1 MMSFSVVTN
10 LASLNAQAQLGKTG
24 MGLDKA
30 IARLTSGLRIN
41 TAADDAAGMAIANRH
56 KLDYS
61 GLQTGIRSANDA
73 ISKLQIEDGAMSN
86 IASLLDRALTLSAQ
100 AASDTFLGDRDIL
113 QTELDAVI
121 AEIDRTAKAAGV
133 DASGAA
139 VSDQKVFVGNTQ
151 ILDDDDTVTYVTIDA
166 LAGAVD
172 ASGLAVGALDITDQ
186 SGAAAAVT
194 AIQGAISTLGVAQG
208 QIGSG
213 MTRLQ
218 FAISQAETLS
228 VNVAAAESRLRDANM
243 AEEASNL
250 TKYNIL
256 TQSGIAALAQANS
269 VPGAVLR
276 LLQ

>member
-1 MMSFSVVTN
+1 MSFSVVTN

-113 QTELDAVI
+113 QTELDAVV

-139 VSDQKVFVGNTQ
+139 VADQKVFVGNTQ

>member
-1 MMSFSVVTN
+1 MSFSVVTN
-10 LASLNAQAQLGKTG
+10 LASLNAQAQLGKTN
-24 MGLDKA
+24 MSLDKA

-73 ISKLQIEDGAMSN
+73 ISKLQIEDGAMTN
-86 IASLLDRALTLSAQ
+86 IASLLDRALTLAAQ

-133 DASGAA
+133 DASGGATA
-139 VSDQKVFVGNTQ
+139 ERLVFVGNTQ
-151 ILDDDDTVTYVTIDA
+151 ILDDDDDVTYVTVDA
-166 LAGAVD
+166 LADPVD
-172 ASGLAVGALDITDQ
+172 ASGLAVAGMDISDQ
-186 SGAAAAVT
+186 SGAADAVGT
-194 AIQGAISTLGVAQG
+194 IQEAITTLGIAQG
-208 QIGSG
+208 QIGAG

-269 VPGAVLR
+269 APGAVLR

>member
-1 MMSFSVVTN
+1 MSFSVVTN

-24 MGLDKA
+24 ISLDKA
-30 IARLTSGLRIN
+30 IGRLTSGLRIN

-113 QTELDAVI
+113 QTELDAVV

-139 VSDQKVFVGNTQ
+139 IADQKVFVGNTQ

-166 LAGAVD
+166 LAAGVD
-172 ASGLAVGALDITDQ
+172 ASGLAVAGLDISDQ

-194 AIQGAISTLGVAQG
+194 AIQEAISTLGVSQG
-208 QIGSG
+208 QIGAG

-218 FAISQAETLS
+218 FAISQAETLT

-256 TQSGIAALAQANS
+256 TQSGIAALAQANN

>member
-1 MMSFSVVTN
+1 MALPL
-10 LASLNAQAQLGKTG
+10 LAW
-24 MGLDKA
+24 
-30 IARLTSGLRIN
+30 
-41 TAADDAAGMAIANRH
+41 
-56 KLDYS
+56 
-61 GLQTGIRSANDA
+61 
-73 ISKLQIEDGAMSN
+73 IS
-86 IASLLDRALTLSAQ
+86 R
-100 AASDTFLGDRDIL
+100 
-113 QTELDAVI
+113 
-121 AEIDRTAKAAGV
+121 
-133 DASGAA
+133 
-139 VSDQKVFVGNTQ
+139 
-151 ILDDDDTVTYVTIDA
+151 
-166 LAGAVD
+166 
-172 ASGLAVGALDITDQ
+172 DQ

-194 AIQGAISTLGVAQG
+194 AIQDAISTLGVSQG

-256 TQSGIAALAQANS
+256 TQSGIAALAQANN

>member
-1 MMSFSVVTN
+1 MSFSVVTN

-24 MGLDKA
+24 ISLDKA
-30 IARLTSGLRIN
+30 IGRLTSGLRIN

-113 QTELDAVI
+113 QTELDSVV

-139 VSDQKVFVGNTQ
+139 IADQKVFVGNTQ

-166 LAGAVD
+166 LAAGVD
-172 ASGLAVGALDITDQ
+172 ASGLAVAGLDISDQ

-194 AIQGAISTLGVAQG
+194 AIQEAISTLGVSQG

-256 TQSGIAALAQANS
+256 TQSGIAALAQANN

>member
-1 MMSFSVVTN
+1 MSFSVVTN
-10 LASLNAQAQLGKTG
+10 LASLSAQSQLNKTSAS
-24 MGLDKA
+24 LDKA

-73 ISKLQIEDGAMSN
+73 ISKLQIEDGAMTN

-100 AASDTFLGDRDIL
+100 SASDTFLGDRDIL

-133 DASGAA
+133 DASGGAT
-139 VSDQKVFVGNTQ
+139 VDRKVFVGNTQ
-151 ILDDDDTVTYVTIDA
+151 ILDNDDTVTYVTIDA
-166 LAGAVD
+166 LADPVD
-172 ASGLAVGALDITDQ
+172 ASGLGVGALDISAQ
-186 SGAAAAVT
+186 SGAADAVGT
-194 AIQGAISTLGVAQG
+194 IQAAISTLGVAQG
-208 QIGSG
+208 QIGAG

-256 TQSGIAALAQANS
+256 SQSGIAALAQANNA
-269 VPGAVLR
+269 PGAVLR